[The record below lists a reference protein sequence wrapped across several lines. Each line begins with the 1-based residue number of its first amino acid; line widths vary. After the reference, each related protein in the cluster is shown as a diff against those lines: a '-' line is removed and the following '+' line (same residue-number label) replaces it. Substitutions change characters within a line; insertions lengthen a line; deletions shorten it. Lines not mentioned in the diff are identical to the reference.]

1 MRVNTRLLGEIDV
14 DDALVFHFP
23 AGLLGLEDLKR
34 FFLIEPAP
42 GSPWKYL
49 QSVEDGD
56 LALLVADPF
65 AIHPDYAPSLPAG
78 DLAEMGLSEDSE
90 AALLV
95 VAVLPEDVREM
106 TVNLRAP
113 LVFNPATGQARQV
126 VLEDDRYAV
135 RHPVFS
141 AKAAGTA
148 GREAPPAKRRA
159 LAATVPAVR

>member
-1 MRVNTRLLGEIDV
+1 MRVHTRLLGEIDV
-14 DDALVFHFP
+14 DDALVYDFP

-56 LALLVADPF
+56 LALLVVDPF
-65 AIHPDYAPSLPAG
+65 VVHPDYAPSLPAG
-78 DLAEMGLSEDSE
+78 DLTEMGLSEESE

-95 VAVLPEDVREM
+95 VAVVPENIREA

-113 LVFNPATGQARQV
+113 LVFNPAAGVARQV

-135 RHPVFS
+135 RHPVFGGGE
-141 AKAAGTA
+141 AAGARPVTPS
-148 GREAPPAKRRA
+148 RRRRA
-159 LAATVPAVR
+159 LAAALPAAR